1 MTISNSAGKLKEM
14 IVKAIEDHKL
24 TREEYD
30 MIIHI
35 AIEDGVID
43 RQEQILLEQLQDMIE
58 NKSVKFVAK

>member
-30 MIIHI
+30 MIIHL
-35 AIEDGVID
+35 ATEDGVID
-43 RQEQILLEQLQDMIE
+43 RQEQILLEQLQDMVE

>member
-14 IVKAIEDHKL
+14 IVKAIDDHKL

-30 MIIHI
+30 MIIHL
-35 AIEDGVID
+35 AAEDGVIE

-58 NKSVKFVAK
+58 NKSVKFVAN